1 MSNENLLEQL
11 ESYQATRTINR
22 IFNEA
27 ADEIRRLTEEIGQ
40 LRAQLKRVNDLACP
54 PLMFDEAAIKEMQE
68 NEAVY
73 QKQWKD
79 RLNQIKEIYLNK
91 LKMNYGD

>member
-1 MSNENLLEQL
+1 MNNDLISQL
-11 ESYQATRTINR
+11 RQKPPVYEICCA
-22 IFNEA
+22 A
-27 ADEIRRLTEEIGQ
+27 ADEIER